1 MSSLGWRH
9 IAELMLQCSCG
20 REAGRQLVCPSM
32 SIFSVCSL
40 SQLTMQQEI
49 RADIV
54 VCNVW
59 VLKELW
65 TPVCNVKAGQGDRS
79 HLDKTILRTQ
89 CNDPPSASFVSK
101 QRLVCLSWRGKES
114 YWWRRIRVRHYQ
126 IFRAYCGK
134 KKIGLFTDTT
144 SKKKIFVSEN
154 YSLREKVIDC
164 KDKQKHAHVLHTTH
178 LNLW

>member
-32 SIFSVCSL
+32 SIFSVRSL

-65 TPVCNVKAGQGDRS
+65 TPVCNVKAGQGDRL
-79 HLDKTILRTQ
+79 HLGKTTLRTQ

-114 YWWRRIRVRHYQ
+114 YWWRRIRVRHCQ
-126 IFRAYCGK
+126 IFRAYCEK
-134 KKIGLFTDTT
+134 KLDFLLIQQV
-144 SKKKIFVSEN
+144 KKR
-154 YSLREKVIDC
+154 Y
-164 KDKQKHAHVLHTTH
+164 
-178 LNLW
+178 LWMRITV